1 MKPILLQAHK
11 RSLTKVYYNRES
23 DLLFSAG
30 KDTVPSVWSID
41 VNWDSTAYVSVSGGS
56 SVINDVRREKPHQG
70 QIMDL
75 QTNNDLTFLI
85 SSSKDRTA
93 KILKHLKTYKTERLI
108 NSAASSPLKD
118 HVLLGGGQEAIEGHF
133 GPINNIDIHLDGK
146 SYASGDEDD
155 LKRKSIPMT
164 DTSNQQIDSP
174 LSSNDSNSNHMNNH
188 IEIPSTTLSN
198 RRSQRRRINAQSQM
212 RSSSLTTTIL
222 KENGC
227 TNECSLETTKENDN
241 KQQEKSSTPLY
252 LDKLVFK
259 TSKLNPKSSYWTVI
273 DRQAEWYK
281 LTIPVNQSTNNN
293 NTKES
298 SLIVP
303 YRLLS
308 NILERKKSNLNMNDH
323 NDEIIDTTALIM
335 KVVMHELDYD
345 MDDDDLQYLEE
356 LNQYINTNQERII
369 TEEEFENAIII
380 LEYYT
385 AEKIRSYLKQK
396 SCEDEDIVCDICLLP
411 DADDGNEM
419 VFCERCNA
427 CVHQNCYGI
436 TVVPNGTWLCK
447 SCSILRRPA
456 CLLCPKLG
464 GPMKCTPSGTIWCH
478 LTCALWLPELKFADY
493 IKMEPILN
501 LDKIPHARWTLRCV
515 VCSTSEGAC
524 VQCAH
529 KNCRTPFHVTCG
541 LSAGYFLDVQQTSSD
556 RTTSSPSQFNAYCL
570 KHSQEARQRSEP
582 DSSTV
587 SLSNQNTEDDSSCL
601 SSIIPLTV
609 YHRQKLKI
617 DEWLLKS
624 YENFHTF
631 ISSTHLNDECPQ
643 DYNEDISTKIYNYW
657 KEKRISNKNLPL
669 IKRIDVVLEQREN
682 AELLIAQIN
691 NCLKIRNKI
700 RQLQNY
706 CKSKL
711 YNSTSTF
718 NQRLENLK
726 LSFSNKIQNKKTSYY
741 YKLIEDSKRCIIA
754 LETTYR
760 DGLELNTT
768 YLVGKT
774 LDGET
779 MLLPKQ
785 LMEQANVITINE
797 NNTIEDEQTDEKYLD
812 ISYEK
817 EDNDK
822 QTSVKEILKASYIS
836 EGNVVRCVT
845 GSFD

>member
-1 MKPILLQAHK
+1 M
-11 RSLTKVYYNRES
+11 SLHTY
-23 DLLFSAG
+23 
-30 KDTVPSVWSID
+30 
-41 VNWDSTAYVSVSGGS
+41 
-56 SVINDVRREKPHQG
+56 
-70 QIMDL
+70 
-75 QTNNDLTFLI
+75 
-85 SSSKDRTA
+85 
-93 KILKHLKTYKTERLI
+93 ILK
-108 NSAASSPLKD
+108 S
-118 HVLLGGGQEAIEGHF
+118 AIET
-133 GPINNIDIHLDGK
+133 K
-146 SYASGDEDD
+146 
-155 LKRKSIPMT
+155 KRKSIPMT
-164 DTSNQQIDSP
+164 DTSNQQIDSS
-174 LSSNDSNSNHMNNH
+174 LSSNDSNNNNNNNNNS

-198 RRSQRRRINAQSQM
+198 RRSQRRRTNAQSQM

-241 KQQEKSSTPLY
+241 QKQEKCSTPVY
-252 LDKLVFK
+252 IDKLVFK
-259 TSKLNPKSSYWTVI
+259 TSKLNPKSSYWTVT

-293 NTKES
+293 SNNTKES
-298 SLIVP
+298 SLTVS
-303 YRLLS
+303 YRLLP
-308 NILERKKSNLNMNDH
+308 NILERKKSNSNMNDQ
-323 NDEIIDTTALIM
+323 NDELMDTTELIM

-345 MDDDDLQYLEE
+345 MDDDDLQFLEE
-356 LNQYINTNQERII
+356 LNQQMKTDQERII

-493 IKMEPILN
+493 VKMEPILN

-556 RTTSSPSQFNAYCL
+556 RTTSSRSQFNVYCL

-582 DSSTV
+582 DSSII
-587 SLSNQNTEDDSSCL
+587 SLSNQNTEDDSSYL

-609 YHRQKLKI
+609 YHRQKLKL

-624 YENFHTF
+624 YENFHIF
-631 ISSTHLNDECPQ
+631 ISSSHLNDECPQ
-643 DYNEDISTKIYNYW
+643 DYNEYISRTIYNYW
-657 KEKRISNKNLPL
+657 KEKRIINKNLPL
-669 IKRIDVVLEQREN
+669 IKRIDNVLEQREN

-706 CKSKL
+706 CKSRL
-711 YNSTSTF
+711 YIPTSTL

-726 LSFSNKIQNKKTSYY
+726 SLFSNKIQHNKTSNY
-741 YKLIEDSKRCIIA
+741 YKLIEDSKYCIVG

-779 MLLPKQ
+779 ILLPKQ

-797 NNTIEDEQTDEKYLD
+797 NNIIEDEQIDEKNSD
-812 ISYEK
+812 ISNEN

-822 QTSVKEILKASYIS
+822 QTSVQEILKTSYVS

>member
-1 MKPILLQAHK
+1 
-11 RSLTKVYYNRES
+11 
-23 DLLFSAG
+23 
-30 KDTVPSVWSID
+30 
-41 VNWDSTAYVSVSGGS
+41 
-56 SVINDVRREKPHQG
+56 
-70 QIMDL
+70 
-75 QTNNDLTFLI
+75 
-85 SSSKDRTA
+85 
-93 KILKHLKTYKTERLI
+93 
-108 NSAASSPLKD
+108 
-118 HVLLGGGQEAIEGHF
+118 
-133 GPINNIDIHLDGK
+133 
-146 SYASGDEDD
+146 
-155 LKRKSIPMT
+155 MT

-601 SSIIPLTV
+601 PSIIPLTV

-822 QTSVKEILKASYIS
+822 QTSVKEILKASYVS

>member
-1 MKPILLQAHK
+1 M
-11 RSLTKVYYNRES
+11 SL
-23 DLLFSAG
+23 D
-30 KDTVPSVWSID
+30 
-41 VNWDSTAYVSVSGGS
+41 AY
-56 SVINDVRREKPHQG
+56 
-70 QIMDL
+70 
-75 QTNNDLTFLI
+75 
-85 SSSKDRTA
+85 
-93 KILKHLKTYKTERLI
+93 ILKPT
-108 NSAASSPLKD
+108 
-118 HVLLGGGQEAIEGHF
+118 IET
-133 GPINNIDIHLDGK
+133 K
-146 SYASGDEDD
+146 
-155 LKRKSIPMT
+155 KRKSIPMT

-281 LTIPVNQSTNNN
+281 LTIPVNQSTNN

-631 ISSTHLNDECPQ
+631 ISLSHLNDECPQ

-822 QTSVKEILKASYIS
+822 QTSVKEILKASYVS

>member
-1 MKPILLQAHK
+1 
-11 RSLTKVYYNRES
+11 Y
-23 DLLFSAG
+23 
-30 KDTVPSVWSID
+30 
-41 VNWDSTAYVSVSGGS
+41 
-56 SVINDVRREKPHQG
+56 
-70 QIMDL
+70 
-75 QTNNDLTFLI
+75 
-85 SSSKDRTA
+85 
-93 KILKHLKTYKTERLI
+93 
-108 NSAASSPLKD
+108 
-118 HVLLGGGQEAIEGHF
+118 
-133 GPINNIDIHLDGK
+133 
-146 SYASGDEDD
+146 
-155 LKRKSIPMT
+155 
-164 DTSNQQIDSP
+164 
-174 LSSNDSNSNHMNNH
+174 LS
-188 IEIPSTTLSN
+188 
-198 RRSQRRRINAQSQM
+198 
-212 RSSSLTTTIL
+212 
-222 KENGC
+222 
-227 TNECSLETTKENDN
+227 
-241 KQQEKSSTPLY
+241 
-252 LDKLVFK
+252 
-259 TSKLNPKSSYWTVI
+259 
-273 DRQAEWYK
+273 
-281 LTIPVNQSTNNN
+281 
-293 NTKES
+293 
-298 SLIVP
+298 
-303 YRLLS
+303 
-308 NILERKKSNLNMNDH
+308 
-323 NDEIIDTTALIM
+323 
-335 KVVMHELDYD
+335 
-345 MDDDDLQYLEE
+345 
-356 LNQYINTNQERII
+356 
-369 TEEEFENAIII
+369 
-380 LEYYT
+380 
-385 AEKIRSYLKQK
+385 
-396 SCEDEDIVCDICLLP
+396 
-411 DADDGNEM
+411 
-419 VFCERCNA
+419 

-631 ISSTHLNDECPQ
+631 ISLSHLNDECPQ

-822 QTSVKEILKASYIS
+822 QTSVKEILKASYI
-836 EGNVVRCVT
+836 
-845 GSFD
+845 